1 MYEKITQKMRPTY
14 SDPGAFICKDD
25 LIAIWSDTQDIRQT
39 FEPHS
44 LSQQIMAQMKDVRL
58 LKVLSIFIL
67 IEWPDIGQFERFL
80 DTFPVDRDWSLPL
93 QKEQLHFLSN
103 PYKDLFYQKQYLF
116 CPLYI
121 ENRDTAG
128 VIIKDSK
135 HPLPFVGQIK
145 EVGSGG
151 YGRVYVTKIAPHSYR
166 EPENNTDNPTEN
178 IVAFKKI
185 ADRVDFG
192 AETKNLDF
200 LKESLREHK
209 HITLH
214 LAAIIHGSDFYI
226 FLPYTEL
233 GSLEVFLCEGVDES
247 SGTDLEKVAYDFDQT
262 FPPDSREPVHM
273 LKQLANLAGALD
285 FLHDGLEIGGSTSF
299 YCAHLDLRPQ
309 NLLVFSSKTD
319 PLGSWKIS
327 DFGISSF
334 RKIGH
339 TKERTIPSIRDFADH
354 QDLRSSNGD
363 DAFFKIEETASN
375 SSAPPEHFLKESVAQ
390 WLQDLSANNPIEKTW
405 IEDCVSIAI
414 AILKIAPADRLKAR
428 EVHQRLGVLLN
439 DHFSCAGK
447 SNHIAEGIGQGTSSY
462 PGDNDASSLD
472 KDRSKIQPPKEVQ
485 DCPSKAQAPFPGS
498 PSVPVDANKSCTEGP
513 ETKSRKRSSIVDGW
527 SLCEIARTGVHVGLA
542 NP

>member
-1 MYEKITQKMRPTY
+1 M
-14 SDPGAFICKDD
+14 
-25 LIAIWSDTQDIRQT
+25 
-39 FEPHS
+39 
-44 LSQQIMAQMKDVRL
+44 
-58 LKVLSIFIL
+58 
-67 IEWPDIGQFERFL
+67 
-80 DTFPVDRDWSLPL
+80 
-93 QKEQLHFLSN
+93 
-103 PYKDLFYQKQYLF
+103 
-116 CPLYI
+116 
-121 ENRDTAG
+121 
-128 VIIKDSK
+128 
-135 HPLPFVGQIK
+135 
-145 EVGSGG
+145 
-151 YGRVYVTKIAPHSYR
+151 
-166 EPENNTDNPTEN
+166 
-178 IVAFKKI
+178 AFKKI

-354 QDLRSSNGD
+354 QESVPTNRNLEGSHRSPENHSSHEEPFSGRKSDMWSYGCIYCEVLAFGLGGKKLLKEFRSLRSSNGD